1 MLSTQ
6 RQTSSLATMWPLS
19 WPTTHAHPP
28 SLRRCACQE
37 PADWTSLRWRECFT
51 SLWKQSDSTR
61 CVYRAS
67 WNRFLSFTR
76 ILPLPATPITA
87 KSAILF
93 AAYLGSERLSV
104 STIASYMATLRH
116 FCVVSDPNCPLP
128 SLHSPYLKVLLRD
141 SGSANICPHPAPYHR
156 FFDASDKGP
165 ALPSPY
171 FLSQDAHLGAC
182 SVGFF
187 GFLQAGKLSI
197 PNCVQ
202 FNPNRHLLL
211 EDIVLDTSAPWWRFL
226 VTIRPPRPT
235 STSRVHRRFLE
246 LLDRTFALWRPS

>member
-1 MLSTQ
+1 
-6 RQTSSLATMWPLS
+6 MWPLS

-93 AAYLGSERLSV
+93 AAYLGSERFSV

-128 SLHSPYLKVLLRD
+128 SLHSPYLKVLLRGYKRIQAQPTSARIRLPITD
-141 SGSANICPHPAPYHR
+141 SLMRRIKAQLS
-156 FFDASDKGP
+156 
-165 ALPSPY
+165 LPPTS
-171 FLSQDAHLGAC
+171 FLKMLIWAHAQWVSL
-182 SVGFF
+182 GFF
-187 GFLQAGKLSI
+187 RLASSAFLIVSNSI
-197 PNCVQ
+197 QTDTCCW
-202 FNPNRHLLL
+202 RTLCLIHLLL
-211 EDIVLDTSAPWWRFL
+211 GGGSW
-226 VTIRPPRPT
+226 
-235 STSRVHRRFLE
+235 
-246 LLDRTFALWRPS
+246 

>member
-1 MLSTQ
+1 
-6 RQTSSLATMWPLS
+6 MWSLS

-128 SLHSPYLKVLLRD
+128 SLHSPYLKVLLRGYKRIQAQPTSARIRLPITD
-141 SGSANICPHPAPYHR
+141 SLMRRIKAQLS
-156 FFDASDKGP
+156 
-165 ALPSPY
+165 LPPTS
-171 FLSQDAHLGAC
+171 FLKMLIWAHAQWVSL
-182 SVGFF
+182 GFF
-187 GFLQAGKLSI
+187 RLASSAFLIVSNSI
-197 PNCVQ
+197 QTDTCCW
-202 FNPNRHLLL
+202 RTLCLIHLLL
-211 EDIVLDTSAPWWRFL
+211 GGGSW
-226 VTIRPPRPT
+226 
-235 STSRVHRRFLE
+235 
-246 LLDRTFALWRPS
+246 

>member
-6 RQTSSLATMWPLS
+6 RQTSSLATMWSLS

-128 SLHSPYLKVLLRD
+128 SLHSPYLKVLLRGYKRIQAQPTSARIRLPITD
-141 SGSANICPHPAPYHR
+141 SLMRRIKAQLS
-156 FFDASDKGP
+156 
-165 ALPSPY
+165 LPPTS
-171 FLSQDAHLGAC
+171 FLKMLIWAHAQWVSL
-182 SVGFF
+182 GFF
-187 GFLQAGKLSI
+187 RLASSAFLIVSNSI
-197 PNCVQ
+197 QTDTCCW
-202 FNPNRHLLL
+202 RTLCLIHLLL
-211 EDIVLDTSAPWWRFL
+211 GGGSW
-226 VTIRPPRPT
+226 
-235 STSRVHRRFLE
+235 
-246 LLDRTFALWRPS
+246 